1 MRKFL
6 FIWVCHDLLLNSS
19 IYLLSIHRSFPV
31 FFFEHLF
38 EPKSLC
44 ICMSKSLCEWASSF
58 LVGKQQRIELSLD
71 IRMHSTINHSR
82 DNRKISHEKLKP
94 FVIIQNWNKLDW
106 RDSSFSKWLA
116 LQEGIWSPGT
126 MWKSQVWWPF
136 VIPSLEQ
143 QIRVAWDS
151 LARQPIM
158 IRVLNK
164 IRDPVSWNK

>member
-31 FFFEHLF
+31 FFEHLF
-38 EPKSLC
+38 KPKSLC

-82 DNRKISHEKLKP
+82 DNRKISHEKLKL
-94 FVIIQNWNKLDW
+94 FVIIQNSNKLNW
-106 RDSSFSKWLA
+106 RDISFNKWLG
-116 LQEGIWSPGT
+116 LQEWIWSPGS

-143 QIRVAWDS
+143 QIRAAWDS